1 MVKRLRGWQLE
12 KEMKKPEEEEDL
24 EKGPTSN
31 LATALLSLWAHGK
44 VSGRT
49 MRWLAE
55 CALLDGAQHDD
66 LVSIAKCGS
75 HGVHP
80 GNIHRDLMATFCKG
94 IDLPEGFAVE
104 VACKNPKTL
113 KKDKDTAL
121 IFLPHLMF
129 AKLASYEKFHSIFPV
144 DILEKFWTQAEKL
157 GDDRLQHH
165 PMKTNGWKKNTI
177 PLFLHG
183 DGVEYQNRDTLMVY
197 SWGSL
202 LQQLTTLCNHFLI
215 ADFPKSCTDAETWG
229 TMMSW
234 ICWSFAALEK
244 GQHPTHDPEGK
255 PLKKGSPF
263 YLEKGKPLAP
273 PWKGVLWAIQGDH
286 EFFSNNLKLPH
297 WASKKPCWECNCNLE
312 KGPEKLWYKTLEK
325 GKQCFEVITNEE
337 ARLHP
342 RSGHKLF
349 SGVIPGL
356 TTKMVRG
363 DCLHILFCKGVLGH
377 LLGGVIHYLL
387 WHDGVG
393 VHQST
398 PPESRLGALFQAV
411 QKEYVRQNSPTRVTN
426 LRMSMLT
433 DSKQPHKTWA
443 TLDLK
448 AAETKH
454 FLHAFIPVAKELLSM
469 DLVEEK
475 AMLQALDAIS
485 KIIKLY
491 DDADV
496 FLTETEWLKVMSFS
510 EKFQDRYAY
519 LSSWALEKGRKL
531 FNIVMKCHT
540 FQHLV
545 ENSKFLNPKT
555 HWTFSSED
563 YVGKISMLASSVSPG
578 VGSTKISAKVS
589 TKYRVLLHFL
599 LTREGMDLAAKNID
613 P

>member
-1 MVKRLRGWQLE
+1 MVKRLRGWKLE
-12 KEMKKPEEEEDL
+12 KEMEKPDEDL
-24 EKGPTSN
+24 EKGPQSN

-55 CALLDGAQHDD
+55 CALLDGAQHEE
-66 LVSIAKCGS
+66 LVSIAKCGA

-94 IDLPEGFAVE
+94 IDLPEGFPVE
-104 VACKNPKTL
+104 VPCKNPKTL

-121 IFLPHLMF
+121 IFLPRLMF
-129 AKLASYEKFHSIFPV
+129 AKLATYSKFHTIFPV
-144 DILEKFWTQAEKL
+144 EILEKFWTQAEKL

-165 PMKTNGWKKNTI
+165 PMKTRGWKKHTI

-183 DGVEYQNRDTLMVY
+183 DGVEYQNRDSLMVH

-202 LQQLTTLCNHFLI
+202 LQQLNTLCNHFLI
-215 ADFPKSCTDAETWG
+215 ADFPKSCTDAQTWD

-244 GQHPTHDPEGK
+244 GMHPTHDPEGK
-255 PLKKGSPF
+255 PLKKDSPF
-263 YLEKGKPLAP
+263 YLEKGTPLAS

-286 EFFSNNLKLPH
+286 EFFNNALKLPH
-297 WASKKPCWECNCNLE
+297 WASKKPCWECNCQSDPLPD
-312 KGPEKLWYKTLEK
+312 GLWYKTLEK
-325 GKQCFEVITNEE
+325 GKQSFKVATNEE
-337 ARLHP
+337 AQLHP
-342 RSGHKLF
+342 QSGHRLF

-363 DCLHILFCKGVLGH
+363 DCLRILFCKGVLGH

-398 PPESRLGALFQAV
+398 SPEARLGALFQAV
-411 QKEYVRQNSPTRVTN
+411 QKEYVRQNSSTRITN
-426 LRMSMLT
+426 LRMSMLC
-433 DSKQPHKTWA
+433 DIKNPHKTFA

-454 FLHAFIPVAKELLSM
+454 FLHAFIPVAKELLTM

-485 KIIKLY
+485 RIIKLY
-491 DDADV
+491 DDADA
-496 FLTETEWLKVMSFS
+496 FLTEAEWLKVMGLS
-510 EKFQDRYAY
+510 EKFQVRYAC
-519 LSSWALEKGRKL
+519 LSSWAL
-531 FNIVMKCHT
+531 
-540 FQHLV
+540 
-545 ENSKFLNPKT
+545 
-555 HWTFSSED
+555 
-563 YVGKISMLASSVSPG
+563 
-578 VGSTKISAKVS
+578 
-589 TKYRVLLHFL
+589 
-599 LTREGMDLAAKNID
+599 
-613 P
+613 